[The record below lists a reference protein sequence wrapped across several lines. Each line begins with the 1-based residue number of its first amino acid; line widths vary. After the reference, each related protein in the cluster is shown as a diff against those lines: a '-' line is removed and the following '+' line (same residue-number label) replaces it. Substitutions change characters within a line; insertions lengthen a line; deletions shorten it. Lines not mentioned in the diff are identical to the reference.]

1 MLETKQKT
9 RKLGEIFSDYNTNAN
24 IKYAEILE
32 LNVIK
37 KTNTLEVVLYFDE
50 YIEIKEIWYFEKF
63 LQERFKFKF
72 IDIKIKYHEKVD
84 KKGIKE
90 EWRNIIAYM
99 AHKYPLTKPMLL
111 LKSDIEVSSNEII
124 VKMHIKGAD
133 FLKAKK
139 TDKELAKVLKNLY
152 GIDYK
157 IILTEDVSKEEI
169 EKIKQDLKR
178 QEEQIVAKIEEE
190 NKQNRLHNEE
200 VNVPEYN
207 DVDYAPP
214 VDLEGY
220 IPPEE
225 INGSGYIGEMPQHS
239 EDAQNTE
246 IKEYIMGKPSK
257 AKEKLIKIKDITAN
271 DGRVTLEGRLVTS
284 DVRETRS
291 GKGMLIFELYDGSR
305 NYDM

>member
-1 MLETKQKT
+1 M
-9 RKLGEIFSDYNTNAN
+9 
-24 IKYAEILE
+24 
-32 LNVIK
+32 
-37 KTNTLEVVLYFDE
+37 
-50 YIEIKEIWYFEKF
+50 
-63 LQERFKFKF
+63 
-72 IDIKIKYHEKVD
+72 
-84 KKGIKE
+84 
-90 EWRNIIAYM
+90 
-99 AHKYPLTKPMLL
+99 
-111 LKSDIEVSSNEII
+111 
-124 VKMHIKGAD
+124 
-133 FLKAKK
+133 
-139 TDKELAKVLKNLY
+139 
-152 GIDYK
+152 
-157 IILTEDVSKEEI
+157 
-169 EKIKQDLKR
+169 
-178 QEEQIVAKIEEE
+178 
-190 NKQNRLHNEE
+190 
-200 VNVPEYN
+200 
-207 DVDYAPP
+207 DYAPP

>member
-225 INGSGYIGEMPQHS
+225 INGSGYIGEMLQHS